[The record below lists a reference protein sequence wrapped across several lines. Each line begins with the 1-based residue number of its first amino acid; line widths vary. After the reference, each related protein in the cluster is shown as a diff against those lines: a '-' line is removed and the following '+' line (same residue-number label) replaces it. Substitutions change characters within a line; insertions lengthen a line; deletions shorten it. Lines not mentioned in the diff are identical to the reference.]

1 MSEDYQHACERA
13 ELLGLSMPSEEE
25 WRQAQ
30 AAKNENRGD
39 DDDDGALQD
48 LDYADEKAG
57 RIGGGLDELNSILST
72 TQKKLNRFKTVCGS
86 LGTLLKVKVGSR
98 SGTPH
103 HKPEEPTPDDS
114 QEAGSQKELGPAADE
129 VMMVETSDD
138 TADVAN
144 DPANSGVQ
152 PKQIDLSQKMGSHLD
167 KLDSLIMKAENAQY
181 SMQHQTKQMRKFLK

>member
-1 MSEDYQHACERA
+1 MSEDYQHACQRA

-30 AAKNENRGD
+30 AAQNENCGD

-57 RIGGGLDELNSILST
+57 HIGGGLDELNSILSS
-72 TQKKLNRFKTVCGS
+72 TQKKLNRFKTACGS
-86 LGTLLKVKVGSR
+86 LRTLLKVKVGSR

-103 HKPEEPTPDDS
+103 HKPEEPNPDDN
-114 QEAGSQKELGPAADE
+114 QEVQKELEPAADE

-138 TADVAN
+138 TANVAN

-152 PKQIDLSQKMGSHLD
+152 PKQIDLDKKMGSHLD